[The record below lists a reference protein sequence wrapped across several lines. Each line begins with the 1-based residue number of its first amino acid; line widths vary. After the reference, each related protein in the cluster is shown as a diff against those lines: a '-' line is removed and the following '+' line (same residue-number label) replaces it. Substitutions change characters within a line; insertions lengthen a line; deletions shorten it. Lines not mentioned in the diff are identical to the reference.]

1 MQRMVKN
8 RYPPGKESGRGRKK
22 IIKMSTNG
30 QQVDSVKLNEKS
42 KRKKRKQ
49 EQSDQRRTNGRIV
62 PTADSTIIINNY
74 KGPLRQPFN

>member
-1 MQRMVKN
+1 LKT
-8 RYPPGKESGRGRKK
+8 E
-22 IIKMSTNG
+22 IETEIKSQNSQG
-30 QQVDSVKLNEKS
+30 DQCLLEIVG
-42 KRKKRKQ
+42 KRKQ